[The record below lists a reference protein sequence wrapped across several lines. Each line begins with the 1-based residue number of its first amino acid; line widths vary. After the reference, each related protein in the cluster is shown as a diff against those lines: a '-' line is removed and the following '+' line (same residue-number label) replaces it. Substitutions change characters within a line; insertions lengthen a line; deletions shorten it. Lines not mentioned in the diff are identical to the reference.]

1 MRSIT
6 IISLLILLSFNYA
19 YYTENF
25 NLVPLLTDLIPEF
38 LPKIN
43 QMLPKTQT
51 TSTSFFSFS
60 ASAGIYFSQI
70 TRNNIYITI
79 ERKEVHLKIKNY
91 KVKSKAELESF
102 RWVKIFNFI
111 PFIGKIL
118 SKIIKKTTSIS
129 AEGTIKTDV
138 DIKFKL
144 VSRSSSVIGVVVTYF
159 RTNTDLSFM
168 FGNAK
173 ISPFSGIISPIKKE
187 VEKKI
192 LDVFARNKLQKAI
205 DSSIDKLAYKL
216 LKKIG

>member
-1 MRSIT
+1 MT
-6 IISLLILLSFNYA
+6 SLNYK
-19 YYTENF
+19 YNEDYSTFDINS
-25 NLVPLLTDLIPEF
+25 
-38 LPKIN
+38 KIN
-43 QMLPKTQT
+43 NIKLERRYT
-51 TSTSFFSFS
+51 TS
-60 ASAGIYFSQI
+60 
-70 TRNNIYITI
+70 NNSIQKKKGQFLRLETI
-79 ERKEVHLKIKNY
+79 KNNPVFYKIRSSSHSKVFKYKIKKYGIIVTNM
-91 KVKSKAELESF
+91 ESF

-192 LDVFARNKLQKAI
+192 LDVFAKIRLQEAI
-205 DSSIDKLAYKL
+205 NRSVDKLAYKL